1 MPENMH
7 VTTKQGR
14 ENQRL
19 NELWYKSFVLPFFL
33 QNCKVIILGPM
44 MTLSEAVL
52 DAIKNKTYSLR
63 PLKKEDA
70 RKKRNSNQDL
80 GISQILARRMAM
92 GYKDIQEEEE
102 RKESSI
108 ISIM

>member
-1 MPENMH
+1 MS
-7 VTTKQGR
+7 GR
-14 ENQRL
+14 KFG
-19 NELWYKSFVLPFFL
+19 KS
-33 QNCKVIILGPM
+33 NIAGPM